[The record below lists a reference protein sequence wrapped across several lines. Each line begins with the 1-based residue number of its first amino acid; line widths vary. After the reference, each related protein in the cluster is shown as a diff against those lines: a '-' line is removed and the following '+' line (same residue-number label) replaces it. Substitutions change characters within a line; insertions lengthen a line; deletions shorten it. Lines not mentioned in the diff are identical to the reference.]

1 MARNG
6 DGLFRR
12 DGIWYFKYKNQC
24 GIYQGKKHRQNA
36 KEIIT
41 HRLRDGITIVLDWR
55 NDAPEG

>member
-24 GIYQGKKHRQNA
+24 GIYQEKSTGRHKQ
-36 KEIIT
+36 
-41 HRLRDGITIVLDWR
+41 
-55 NDAPEG
+55 PEARA